1 MVTISPPRIYKK
13 EGKAYFS
20 ADIAYSDISRELY
33 FSISEEYED
42 YFSLER
48 SDAFLVALIPIIAK
62 YGGEV
67 TVEGCIS
74 NQLQFQLSHI
84 LSPVLKHID
93 SRFHPLVIHAV
104 TSAEPLPSNHA
115 CGTGCSA
122 GIDSLATIAEYTR
135 ADTPP
140 AWNLSHALFL
150 NAGSHYMPFSK
161 EHEKNVEHAK
171 ILFDGRLN
179 NAQQLCRE
187 TGLQLITMDTNLYD
201 FVDEWN
207 HQAMHTYWD
216 SACVLAMQKL
226 FSHYMYASTYHVEK
240 FAFKPLDPAYYEQL
254 LLECFST
261 ESVQFHSTLYT
272 LYRFQRTEIVTK
284 FPVSKKYLNVCLW
297 DIQNC
302 GKCHKC
308 VRTMFQLDLLG
319 KLDEYKHVFPVDE
332 YRLHPEKTWDLLRM
346 DRGYWDEYTTQY
358 FGLVSDPA
366 EREAF
371 QSKLGHNN
379 DTSLPSVSDNICTS
393 DDQESLK
400 HRVEQLEQELHTNT
414 MLLLSLT
421 SYRSLRLQYYR
432 YKLMSKIT
440 WGKKREKYATKKRVC
455 RFQLRRFRQTMKA
468 SKNHMPNLYL

>member
-1 MVTISPPRIYKK
+1 MVTISPPRIYRK

-20 ADIAYSDISRELY
+20 ADIAYSNISRELY
-33 FSISEEYED
+33 FSISEEYVN

-67 TVEGCIS
+67 TVGGCIS
-74 NQLQFQLSHI
+74 NKLQFQLVHI

-104 TSAEPLPSNHA
+104 TSAESLSGSHA
-115 CGTGCSA
+115 SGTGCSA
-122 GIDSLATIAEYTR
+122 GIDSLATIAKYTR

-140 AWNLSHALFL
+140 AWKLSHALFL
-150 NAGSHYMPFSK
+150 NAGSHYMPFSE

-179 NAQQLCRE
+179 NARQLCQE
-187 TGLQLITMDTNLYD
+187 VGLHLITMDTNLYD

-207 HQAMHTYWD
+207 HQAIHTYWD

-261 ESVQFHSTLYT
+261 ESVQFHSSLYT
-272 LYRFQRTEIVTK
+272 LYRFQRTEIVTQ
-284 FPVSKKYLNVCLW
+284 FPISKKYLNVCLW

-319 KLDEYKHVFPVDE
+319 KLDEYKHVFPVED
-332 YRLHPEKTWDLLRM
+332 YRLHPERTWDILRK
-346 DRGYWDEYTTQY
+346 DRAYWDEYITQY
-358 FGLVSDPA
+358 FGLVNDPV

-371 QSKLGHNN
+371 QSKLKQN
-379 DTSLPSVSDNICTS
+379 DNTSSPVIVNDLCQSDELI
-393 DDQESLK
+393 SLK
-400 HRVEQLEQELHTNT
+400 HKVDHLENELHSNT
-414 MLLLSLT
+414 MFLLSRPPY
-421 SYRSLRLQYYR
+421 SILRLQYYR

-440 WGKKREKYATKKRVC
+440 WGKKREKYATKKQVC
-455 RFQLRRFRQTMKA
+455 RCQVRMLRQIMK
-468 SKNHMPNLYL
+468 SSRNNIPNLYL